1 MTGEKFVKRLLG
13 KSDMYFNIMKI
24 NGRTYKVAIEP
35 FAPPEEKYQQVDA
48 DRWIRLF
55 EERKG
60 N

>member
-1 MTGEKFVKRLLG
+1 MTGEKFAKRLLG
-13 KSDMYFNIMKI
+13 KNNRYFNIMKI

-35 FAPPEEKYQQVDA
+35 FVPPGEKCQEVDA